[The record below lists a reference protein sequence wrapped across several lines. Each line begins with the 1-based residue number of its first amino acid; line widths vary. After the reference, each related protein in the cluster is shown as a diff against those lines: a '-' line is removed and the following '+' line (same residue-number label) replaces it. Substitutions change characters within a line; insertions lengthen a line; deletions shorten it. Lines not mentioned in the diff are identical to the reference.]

1 MEDKPLDERKPILD
15 QASGGGADPQGAR
28 SANQGATT
36 TPDGGAL
43 VLGQRWSM
51 RRKLAVVQRLIT
63 GEALELVSREVG
75 VPIYQLEDWRDKALA
90 GMEEALKVN
99 AQDPTARKLAE
110 AQRQIGELTM
120 QNELLRERC
129 RRAAGPLA
137 RGKSSK

>member
-1 MEDKPLDERKPILD
+1 
-15 QASGGGADPQGAR
+15 
-28 SANQGATT
+28 
-36 TPDGGAL
+36 
-43 VLGQRWSM
+43 
-51 RRKLAVVQRLIT
+51 
-63 GEALELVSREVG
+63 
-75 VPIYQLEDWRDKALA
+75 
-90 GMEEALKVN
+90 MEEALKVN